1 MVRGRHG
8 SDGWMHAYGLTE
20 DGFIGFTLGFS
31 TRKISLWM
39 AICVANPESV
49 RQRGKLKEKKRK

>member
-31 TRKISLWM
+31 TRYRYGWQSAWLTQSRY
-39 AICVANPESV
+39 V
-49 RQRGKLKEKKRK
+49 KEET